1 MSTFLPGI
9 VKTHFTLLLTISEL
23 PPWPYYNRKVIR
35 KNHKPQD

>member
-9 VKTHFTLLLTISEL
+9 VKTHFT
-23 PPWPYYNRKVIR
+23 PYYNRKVIR